1 MKILVSA
8 GGTGGHLFPAVAVL
22 DEILAL
28 LKNKEEVSVFSVGNP
43 EKIESKVSKEKN
55 WHFTPIPM
63 IGFAGFGLKFFKLFL
78 KTLESI
84 NICKDIIRR
93 EKIDFGIATGA
104 YISYP
109 AGMALYS
116 QSKPLF
122 VLESNI
128 IPGRANR
135 LLARRTSIF
144 FATFEKTKEY
154 LPLEVRNKV
163 KVFGTP
169 VRKDILIPKTK
180 QEARKK
186 FGLDQEA
193 PTLLVFGGSLGASS
207 INKTL
212 YNNYKTLLDL
222 GIQII
227 WQTGKNF
234 EIENP
239 QAKGLTILEFIDD
252 MASAYYA
259 ADLVVARAGASTI
272 AEISALGKPSI
283 LIPYPYSANNHQM
296 ENARELA
303 NSNSAMMILDNEVES
318 KLLPN
323 IISLIFE
330 QEKLQTLSNNIRK
343 YGNPNASLQIAK
355 EILNFLNI

>member
-1 MKILVSA
+1 MKILLSA

-22 DEILAL
+22 DEILEL
-28 LKNKEEVSVFSVGNP
+28 VKNKEEVLVFSVGNP
-43 EKIESKVSKEKN
+43 DKIESKVSRERN
-55 WHFTPIPM
+55 WCFTPIPM
-63 IGFAGFGLKFFKLFL
+63 IGFAGFGLKFFKFFL

-84 NICKDIIRR
+84 NICKDIIRK

-116 QSKPLF
+116 EAKPLF

-135 LLARRTSIF
+135 LLARRTKIF

-169 VRKDILIPKTK
+169 VRKDILLPKSK
-180 QEARKK
+180 QEAREK

-207 INKTL
+207 INNTI
-212 YNNYKTLLDL
+212 YNNYKTLLNL

-227 WQTGKNF
+227 WQTGKKF
-234 EIENP
+234 EFEKP
-239 QAKGLTILEFIDD
+239 QAEGLKVLEFIDD

-259 ADLVVARAGASTI
+259 SDLVVARAGASTI
-272 AEISALGKPSI
+272 AEISAIGKPSI
-283 LIPYPYSANNHQM
+283 LIPYPYSANNHQV
-296 ENARELA
+296 ENARELS
-303 NSNSAMMILDNEVES
+303 NSNSALMILDNDVENT
-318 KLLPN
+318 LVPN
-323 IISLIFE
+323 IVSLIFDK
-330 QEKLQTLSNNIRK
+330 EKLQTFSKNIRK
-343 YGNPNASLQIAK
+343 YGNPNASFQIAK